1 MKSRITQFILI
12 VAITPIFLVGETR
25 AQQGLSISTEEA
37 VRWREDLRVLAAEI
51 PARHKNAFHTT
62 SAETFAASVAALHKA
77 IPAMARHQIIVE
89 MARIVALVG
98 DGHTSISPTRD
109 SEIRFNT
116 VPVKLYFF
124 KDGLFVRA
132 TTIAQRAWLG
142 ARIIKIGSA
151 TPAEA
156 LARVSEIIGRDN
168 TWGARFFAPHLLVM
182 PEILHALA
190 LSEDPRRAT
199 LLLERDGKQET
210 VHFVAT
216 EAAQMMAPDTDM
228 SWLAQPGW
236 IDWRNT
242 EEKSSND
249 SPLWLRDP
257 ANEFWMSH
265 LSSSKLLYVQIN
277 KIANKPDETLA
288 AFGKRVRLLADS
300 DSVETL
306 VLDLRLNRGGN
317 GALLPPLVRE
327 LMKAKTDRYGHFY
340 VISSRG
346 TFSAAQF
353 LLDRLETYTQAV
365 FVGEPSSSKGNAYG
379 DSRRI
384 RLPNSGITVRASIYY
399 WQDWHPL
406 DQRMFI
412 EPAIRAELTSEEYR
426 NGIDPSLA
434 KIHEDVQMRKSETA
448 S

>member
-1 MKSRITQFILI
+1 MKSRITPFILI

-142 ARIIKIGSA
+142 ARVIKIGSA

-300 DSVETL
+300 DSVNLALASPWRTARAPPL
-306 VLDLRLNRGGN
+306 PRLNSRRRR
-317 GALLPPLVRE
+317 AHRRRLLPPSRTARATSSPFSSESDDRRARIRTAPRSARFEGRE
-327 LMKAKTDRYGHFY
+327 TRRQRYWTKSPC
-340 VISSRG
+340 SSR
-346 TFSAAQF
+346 S
-353 LLDRLETYTQAV
+353 
-365 FVGEPSSSKGNAYG
+365 
-379 DSRRI
+379 RI
-384 RLPNSGITVRASIYY
+384 RR
-399 WQDWHPL
+399 
-406 DQRMFI
+406 
-412 EPAIRAELTSEEYR
+412 
-426 NGIDPSLA
+426 
-434 KIHEDVQMRKSETA
+434 
-448 S
+448 